1 MIVGKVSDFI
11 GRRKVFLTGL
21 RYVIISNK
29 KRNRFGIIGVSW
41 SSIYNKH
48 FKITTN

>member
-11 GRRKVFLTGL
+11 GRRKVLTGL

-29 KRNRFGIIGVSW
+29 KKSLRDNWRILVQHLQQTFQNN
-41 SSIYNKH
+41 NKL
-48 FKITTN
+48 T